1 MSTSRCVGPFA
12 AALILSTLV
21 PAPADAA
28 AILGTKWGDP
38 AFGTPGGMVT
48 YSFAPFRTPCSQYAS
63 VGCSLT
69 LDMTTEIGAG
79 FEDVVAEMF
88 STWSAAA
95 DIQFAEVPDS
105 GERYAPVGTV
115 RSDIRIGAFG
125 MDPGIAGIMFGAPG
139 FAVDLFFN
147 TALAWEFD
155 TDAPGESDIPIDFG
169 TVALHEIGHAI
180 GLAHTPLNVFAI
192 MAPAAPEAARR
203 RLQPE
208 DIAGARFLY
217 GPAATPVPEP
227 STLTMLGGALLA
239 LRSARRRVGR
249 SGR

>member
-1 MSTSRCVGPFA
+1 MNTGRYVRVFA
-12 AALILSTLV
+12 AALILSALV
-21 PAPADAA
+21 PDPANAA

-38 AFGTPGGMVT
+38 AFGTPGGTVT
-48 YSFAPFRTPCSQYAS
+48 YSFAPFRTPCTLYSAL
-63 VGCSLT
+63 GCSLT
-69 LDMTTEIGAG
+69 LDMTAEIGAG
-79 FEDVVAEMF
+79 FEDVMADMF

-105 GERYAPVGTV
+105 GERYAPFGTV

-125 MDPGIAGIMFGAPG
+125 MDPDIAGIMLGTPG

-147 TALAWEFD
+147 TALAWEFG

-180 GLAHTPLNVFAI
+180 GLGHTPLNVFAI
-192 MAPAAPEAARR
+192 MSPSAPEAARR
-203 RLQPE
+203 RLQPD

-217 GPAATPVPEP
+217 GPAAAPVPEP

-239 LRSARRRVGR
+239 LRSARRRAAR
-249 SGR
+249 SRR